1 MGRLTSQVSKWL
13 PQYMYN
19 YVRVL
24 LDIVSSFPGLI
35 ALVLS
40 QVSSSADLW
49 EMCADFH
56 LASSDRVDHEKV
68 QAN

>member
-1 MGRLTSQVSKWL
+1 MGRLASQVSKWL
-13 PQYMYN
+13 PQYM